1 MMSEQHI
8 IKGCKR
14 HNRKAQQMLWEK
26 YSGYLLGVCMRYATD
41 RPEAEDML
49 QEAFLK
55 IFFNLGEYSGTGSFK
70 GWLRKVTV
78 NTAITYYHKHLR
90 HKHHTD
96 IEEYV
101 TVETGYA
108 GFEEDFYT
116 AEVLSKV
123 LNELSPGYR
132 MVFNL
137 YTIDG
142 YKHQEIAE
150 MLGIDVNTSKSQYSR
165 ARAIL
170 RKKLEDLARLK
181 EKYT

>member
-8 IKGCKR
+8 LDGCIR
-14 HNRKAQQMLWEK
+14 HNRKAQQALWK
-26 YSGYLLGVCMRYATD
+26 QHSAYLLAVCMRYATD

-55 IFFNLGEYSGTGSFK
+55 IYFNLREYSGTGSFR

-78 NTAITYYHKHLR
+78 NTAITYYHRNLK
-90 HKHHTD
+90 HKHQVD

-101 TVETGYA
+101 SAETGIA
-108 GFEEDFYT
+108 GFEEDFCT
-116 AEVLSKV
+116 AEDLCRVLG
-123 LNELSPGYR
+123 ELSPGYR

-137 YTIDG
+137 YTIEG

-170 RKKLEDLARLK
+170 RKKLDDLARMK
-181 EKYT
+181 GKYT